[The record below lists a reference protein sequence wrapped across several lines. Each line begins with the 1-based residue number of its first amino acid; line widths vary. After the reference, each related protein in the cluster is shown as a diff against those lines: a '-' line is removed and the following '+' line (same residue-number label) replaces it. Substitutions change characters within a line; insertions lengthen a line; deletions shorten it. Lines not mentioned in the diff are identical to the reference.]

1 MNKEEK
7 ILKFIKSRYKKKI
20 SLDTKI
26 FQVLNIDSFEFVKLV
41 AQFQIIVK
49 KKYIPNISENF
60 SNISLKKFLSFF
72 K

>member
-41 AQFQIIVK
+41 AQVQIIVK
-49 KKYIPNISENF
+49 KNI
-60 SNISLKKFLSFF
+60 FLIFQKIF
-72 K
+72 RILV

>member
-41 AQFQIIVK
+41 AQVQIIVK
-49 KKYIPNISENF
+49 KIYS
-60 SNISLKKFLSFF
+60 
-72 K
+72 

>member
-7 ILKFIKSRYKKKI
+7 ILKFIKSRYKKI

-41 AQFQIIVK
+41 AQVQIIVK
-49 KKYIPNISENF
+49 KNI
-60 SNISLKKFLSFF
+60 FLIFQKIF
-72 K
+72 RILV